1 MNYKKFKSN
10 QGWLSFEYPSSMIQI
25 EEDEGT
31 YLFYT
36 EDTGS
41 FRITPLLLEGKGNF
55 DTDQFLRNRQR
66 EYGGVIK
73 LNGAQNEYLYYK
85 SLDEDDDLIIYN
97 WIFAKNDKIIYCSY
111 TIDVDTEE
119 QEKIIIEKRE
129 VLTIIEN
136 LNFV

>member
-66 EYGGVIK
+66 EYGGEIK
-73 LNGAQNEYLYYK
+73 LNSAQNEYLYYK